1 MKELEAPEISGYTV
15 FCDDLRFEVD
25 GKITLVGSYHGVMLV
40 REAFP
45 VTLPKFAMSVAFNQ
59 RKTVFEPKLRLKVFL
74 PGDDKDEP
82 SIVVEIEPPVDSPT
96 FSSDRPNIGARA
108 NIVLAPLV
116 LNSPGLI
123 KVRIERRGELHP
135 VGTLTVVAAE
145 VTSSTDPPPP
155 S

>member
-1 MKELEAPEISGYTV
+1 MKELEAPEISGYTI
-15 FCDDLRFEVD
+15 FCEDLRFEID
-25 GKITLVGSYHGVMLV
+25 GKVTLVGSYYGVMLI

-82 SIVVEIEPPVDSPT
+82 SIVVEMDPPLDPPPPN
-96 FSSDRPNIGARA
+96 SDVPSIGTRA
-108 NIVLAPLV
+108 NIVLGQLV

-135 VGTLTVVAAE
+135 VGTLAVVAAD
-145 VTSSTDPPPP
+145 VAPSTNALPP